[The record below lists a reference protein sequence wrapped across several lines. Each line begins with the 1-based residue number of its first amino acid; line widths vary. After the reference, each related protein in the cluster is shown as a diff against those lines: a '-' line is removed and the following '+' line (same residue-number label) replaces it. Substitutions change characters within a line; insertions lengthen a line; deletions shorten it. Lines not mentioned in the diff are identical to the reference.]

1 MTRRTITSLSA
12 GLLLLA
18 SAAAAQPPAPAEK
31 PRAPAEPSVAAPQA
45 QSAEI
50 AELRKLLAEQQQQ
63 IDAQRRELEALK
75 KRLEDT
81 QAVALKASNQLAVIE
96 ATVPTTASI
105 EERLAQ
111 IEKATE
117 RIPDLPAEVVSA
129 GDFPGSLHVPG
140 TDVALKI
147 GGQVRL
153 TAVHTLEALGTDDRF
168 VTSSIPVGSE
178 QIAGEQARTNYSAR
192 PSRINLDVRSPTP
205 VTPMR
210 TFIEADFFGEG
221 STARLRHA
229 FIQTNRFLAGQT
241 WSTFADREAE
251 PRGIDFEG
259 LNAISMIRQPLL
271 RYTLAVQE
279 QLRLA
284 LALENPAPDLT
295 GAEGV
300 NLTPDFI
307 ARLRWEPKQSR
318 FGFLAT
324 TEHVQASVLVR
335 TLRGEPT
342 DRPGTT
348 LATEGF
354 GLNVSGVLV
363 PRWDSEDRVKFAFNT
378 GRGIGRYI
386 TDLGTLGGQDAMFDP
401 IDDTLRALPVTSAYV
416 GYERLWRPKLLSAFT
431 YGIVDVANLDIQAD
445 DSLHRTH
452 RATVNLIWM
461 PFPQT
466 EFVVE
471 FLTGSRVNK
480 DGQRGSSSQFQ
491 LGWTFRY

>member
-1 MTRRTITSLSA
+1 MTRRTTSSVGA

-18 SAAAAQPPAPAEK
+18 SAAAAQPPAPARE
-31 PRAPAEPSVAAPQA
+31 SAAASQA

-50 AELRKLLAEQQQQ
+50 AELRKLLAEQQEQ
-63 IDAQRRELEALK
+63 IDAQRKELEALEQ
-75 KRLEDT
+75 RLEDT
-81 QAVALKASNQLAVIE
+81 QAVALEASNQLAAIE

-111 IEKATE
+111 IEEATQ

-129 GDFPGSLHVPG
+129 GDFPGSLRVPG
-140 TDVALKI
+140 TDVAIKH

-153 TAVHTLEALGTDDRF
+153 TTVHTLEALGTDDRF
-168 VTSSIPVGSE
+168 VTSSIPVPSD
-178 QIAGEQARTNYSAR
+178 QIAGDQARTNYSAR
-192 PSRINLDVRSPTP
+192 PSRFNLDVRSPTP

-221 STARLRHA
+221 NTARLRHA
-229 FIQTNRFLAGQT
+229 FIQTNRVLAGQT
-241 WSTFADREAE
+241 WSTFSDREAE

-259 LNAISMIRQPLL
+259 LNAISMVRQPLL
-271 RYTLAVQE
+271 RYTRAIRE
-279 QLRLA
+279 QLSLA

-300 NLTPDFI
+300 NVTPDFV
-307 ARLRWEPKQSR
+307 ARFRWEPKKNRQLLLTS
-318 FGFLAT
+318 
-324 TEHVQASVLVR
+324 TEHVQAALLVR

-342 DRPGTT
+342 DDPGTT
-348 LATEGF
+348 LSTGGV
-354 GLNVSGVLV
+354 GLNVSGVSV
-363 PRWDSEDRVKFAFNT
+363 PRWDSDDRVKFAANY
-378 GRGIGRYI
+378 GWGIGRYI
-386 TDLGTLGGQDAMFDP
+386 TDLGTLGGQDAVFDP
-401 IDDTLRALPVTSAYV
+401 IDDELRALPVTSAYLA
-416 GYERLWRPKLLSAFT
+416 YERLWRPKWLSTFT
-431 YGIVDVANLDIQAD
+431 YGLVDVANLDIQPD

-452 RATVNLIWM
+452 RATLNLIWT

-471 FLTGSRVNK
+471 FLAGSRVNK

-491 LGWTFRY
+491 LGWTYRY